1 MFVMGVSAM
10 SAASLNARLDE
21 VIQAGS
27 ECVYETRFLQY
38 SLMLLDRFWMFFM
51 DFDGFLGTSTDMWPP
66 TGHGG
71 GILLLG
77 ADEAANSRLLMP
89 GTRRFSAF
97 SLAQ

>member
-1 MFVMGVSAM
+1 MF
-10 SAASLNARLDE
+10 
-21 VIQAGS
+21 
-27 ECVYETRFLQY
+27 
-38 SLMLLDRFWMFFM
+38 LDRFWMFFM

-89 GTRRFSAF
+89 GTRRFYCLR
-97 SLAQ
+97 SLSRSETGTSDTSVYTA